1 MNEDVKIK
9 LRKTKQ
15 IDKNHLSYI
24 SLMYAPLMGSEV
36 TNLYTTLVSVEE
48 YLPITNTK
56 LIETLCRC
64 SIHRF
69 VEMREVLEQY
79 QLLRTYQNVKDQSY
93 TLVIQTPLD
102 PEDFFQHPIL
112 SRIYLYQLKEQAFD
126 FVRTN
131 VQEKDIE
138 EGYYELSK
146 TMDQLVKE
154 WKDVDEEDY
163 QKVKL
168 ESTGYEHLLDKV
180 NFDYATFL
188 DNLSEMV
195 LPINKRTKNNLLEIG
210 TMASLYAV
218 PPKEMR
224 KIVAKSYNYY
234 TGNLDFEK
242 MKEYVY
248 RYTGTLD
255 IKKLENIYLQSP
267 TQFLR
272 MKQNG
277 IDVSE
282 ADKRLIDLLI
292 SKYKMKPEVV
302 NVLLEYSLEQ
312 TNQRLTKS
320 YVEKV
325 ASTWVRKK
333 VDSIESAKEA
343 CSEVIQK
350 TKNVRRGK
358 QESVPSWYF
367 EEEQQK
373 EVDETKLEALLKR
386 VNNKEGKE

>member
-1 MNEDVKIK
+1 MNEEAKIK
-9 LRKTKQ
+9 LRKSRQ
-15 IDKNHLSYI
+15 IDKNHLAYV

-36 TNLYTTLVSVEE
+36 TNLYFTLVSVEDH
-48 YLPITNTK
+48 LHITNTK
-56 LIETLCRC
+56 LLLALCSC

-69 VEMREVLEQY
+69 TEMREQLEQY

-93 TLVIQTPLD
+93 TLDIQAPLE

-112 SRIYLYQLKEQAFD
+112 SRIFLYRMKEQAFD
-126 FVRTN
+126 FIRTN
-131 VQEKDIE
+131 MQVKGVE
-138 EGYYELSK
+138 EGYYEISK

-154 WKDVDEEDY
+154 WKDEDEDNY
-163 QKVKL
+163 QKVKGS
-168 ESTGYEHLLDKV
+168 STGYEHLLEKV
-180 NFDYATFL
+180 NFDFASFL
-188 DNLSEMV
+188 DHLSEMV
-195 LPINKRTKNNLLEIG
+195 LPTNKRTNKNLLEIG

-218 PPKEMR
+218 PAKEMR
-224 KIVAKSYNYY
+224 KIVAKSYNYH
-234 TGNLDFEK
+234 TGFLDFEK
-242 MKEYVY
+242 MKEFVY
-248 RYTGTLD
+248 RYSGTLE
-255 IKKLENIYLQSP
+255 IVTIENEYAQSP

-277 IDVSE
+277 IEVSE

-320 YVEKV
+320 YVEKI
-325 ASTWVRKK
+325 ASTWIRKK

-343 CSEVIQK
+343 CNEVIQK
-350 TKNVRRGK
+350 PKNVRRGK
-358 QESVPSWYF
+358 QESVPKWYF

-386 VNNKEGKE
+386 VKNKEDKE